1 MNNGSDISDAD
12 LAALFGLSTDEA
24 DALGI
29 DRALATSPDQ
39 PPPGPPDQQAP
50 ILQRA
55 DGPLVPLG
63 PGEQA
68 SPAAT
73 ATPQPPTDAALAS
86 LPPPAPA
93 PGAPTPLRRIQ
104 QSGPPPADAPPAS
117 PDPQPGSYPAVRP
130 SGEPA
135 SPPPASL
142 PSASLAAPQASAP
155 AVNPELAAAF
165 AEESAELL
173 DGFHVQLEALEH
185 VADDWEAVR
194 EARRTV
200 HTLKGAASV
209 CGFQRVVRLAHAS
222 EDLLDAPMNTGVAL
236 PPAALRLLFAAEPL
250 LRLAV
255 EVSLSG
261 GPPIP
266 TADDEAM
273 INQLHVAAVAS
284 AGQPAPP
291 TPPNTAPTAAAA
303 PDPDLVSPAATPEGG
318 QRGDQRLVT
327 TLNVGLDRVDEL
339 VNKVTQLL
347 ANRAASQGALSKL
360 VKASTEATTTAQRI
374 QRLLA
379 LLSAEYA
386 VARLSEASSRD
397 SAARGGATTTS
408 ALTTLMLQLAEAV
421 TDQSAVLA
429 NLKADIVSRW
439 ALGAAEQRLDGEI
452 HSALLGIRLV
462 PLGNLRVRLDRAVRS
477 AAGATG
483 KAVTLRMHGGDVA
496 VEKNVFDRIYEPLLH
511 LLRNSVD
518 HGIELPQ
525 VRQAR
530 GKPEMGTI
538 TISSRDE
545 GNGVVVRVADDGG
558 GIDPTMVAA
567 RALERGVIS
576 PEALAA
582 MGDQQKKEL
591 VFTHGFSTAPTIGDL
606 SGRGVG
612 MDIVR
617 QTVTRMGGSI
627 ELFSRAGRG
636 TTFTLRLPVTLSL
649 ARALVVRDGSAL
661 AALPATGVRAV
672 HLVGV
677 GDIEES
683 DPVGPEAPGGGAR
696 LRRPDGRHLPLVTL
710 PLSLGAGTA
719 SYTRL
724 GELHVLEIPY
734 EGASV
739 GLLVEELVTEE
750 EAVIK
755 PLPALLRHSGLFLG
769 ALILA
774 SGQPAPLLN
783 LPQVLAQARP
793 ARLRRPPPEAS
804 GSTGPARALVVD
816 DSLSMR
822 VALTQTLQKAGF
834 IVTTAQDGRQA
845 LDAIAASGMPDVITL
860 DVEMPRMGG
869 LETLY
874 AIRHS
879 PGGAATPVFMISSRA
894 AEGDRATALSM
905 GATRYFAKP
914 YPPEELIAAARVI
927 IQPTPS
933 LYWS

>member
-29 DRALATSPDQ
+29 HPALATSPDQ
-39 PPPGPPDQQAP
+39 PPPGPDQQAP

-73 ATPQPPTDAALAS
+73 ATPQPPTDAALAF
-86 LPPPAPA
+86 LPPPTPA

-104 QSGPPPADAPPAS
+104 QSAPPPADAPPDS
-117 PDPQPGSYPAVRP
+117 QPGSYPAVRP

-142 PSASLAAPQASAP
+142 PSASPASAP

-173 DGFHVQLEALEH
+173 DGFHVQLEALERA
-185 VADDWEAVR
+185 ADDWEAVR

-209 CGFQRVVRLAHAS
+209 CSFQRVVRLAHAS

-273 INQLHVAAVAS
+273 INQLHVAAAAS
-284 AGQPAPP
+284 AGQPVPP
-291 TPPNTAPTAAAA
+291 TPPNTAPAGAAA
-303 PDPDLVSPAATPEGG
+303 PEAELVSPAATPEGG

-360 VKASTEATTTAQRI
+360 VKAATEATTTAQRI

-397 SAARGGATTTS
+397 SAARGGAATTS
-408 ALTTLMLQLAEAV
+408 ALATLMLQLAEAV

-439 ALGAAEQRLDGEI
+439 ALGAAEQRLDAEI
-452 HSALLGIRLV
+452 HSALLGICLV

-612 MDIVR
+612 LDIVR

-683 DPVGPEAPGGGAR
+683 DPAGPEAPGGAR

-719 SYTRL
+719 S
-724 GELHVLEIPY
+724 
-734 EGASV
+734 
-739 GLLVEELVTEE
+739 
-750 EAVIK
+750 
-755 PLPALLRHSGLFLG
+755 
-769 ALILA
+769 
-774 SGQPAPLLN
+774 
-783 LPQVLAQARP
+783 
-793 ARLRRPPPEAS
+793 
-804 GSTGPARALVVD
+804 
-816 DSLSMR
+816 
-822 VALTQTLQKAGF
+822 
-834 IVTTAQDGRQA
+834 
-845 LDAIAASGMPDVITL
+845 
-860 DVEMPRMGG
+860 
-869 LETLY
+869 
-874 AIRHS
+874 
-879 PGGAATPVFMISSRA
+879 
-894 AEGDRATALSM
+894 
-905 GATRYFAKP
+905 
-914 YPPEELIAAARVI
+914 
-927 IQPTPS
+927 
-933 LYWS
+933 

>member
-1 MNNGSDISDAD
+1 M
-12 LAALFGLSTDEA
+12 
-24 DALGI
+24 
-29 DRALATSPDQ
+29 
-39 PPPGPPDQQAP
+39 
-50 ILQRA
+50 
-55 DGPLVPLG
+55 
-63 PGEQA
+63 
-68 SPAAT
+68 
-73 ATPQPPTDAALAS
+73 
-86 LPPPAPA
+86 
-93 PGAPTPLRRIQ
+93 
-104 QSGPPPADAPPAS
+104 
-117 PDPQPGSYPAVRP
+117 
-130 SGEPA
+130 
-135 SPPPASL
+135 
-142 PSASLAAPQASAP
+142 
-155 AVNPELAAAF
+155 
-165 AEESAELL
+165 L
-173 DGFHVQLEALEH
+173 DGFHIQLEALERM
-185 VADDWEAVR
+185 ADDWEAAR

-209 CGFQRVVRLAHAS
+209 CGYQRVVRLAHAG

-236 PPAALRLLFAAEPL
+236 PSAALRLLFAAEPL

-255 EVSLSG
+255 EVSLG
-261 GPPIP
+261 GGSPTP
-266 TADDEAM
+266 TAEDEAM
-273 INQLHVAAVAS
+273 IEQLHVAAAS

-291 TPPNTAPTAAAA
+291 ALAPTA
-303 PDPDLVSPAATPEGG
+303 PPPAATPPTAALPFAAEPPSPVTDPVGQTTLPEGG
-318 QRGDQRLVT
+318 AGSDKRPAA
-327 TLNVGLDRVDEL
+327 TLNVSLDRVDEL

-360 VKASTEATTTAQRI
+360 VKAATEATTTAQRI

-386 VARLSEASSRD
+386 VARLGEVGARD
-397 SAARGGATTTS
+397 ATARGDTLPP

-439 ALGAAEQRLDGEI
+439 ALGAAEQRLDAEI

-462 PLGNLRVRLDRAVRS
+462 PLSNLRVRLDRAVRS
-477 AAGATG
+477 AASATG

-518 HGIELPQ
+518 HGIELPG

-530 GKPEMGTI
+530 SKPEIGTI

-558 GIDPTMVAA
+558 GIDPAAVAS
-567 RALERGVIS
+567 RALERGIIS

-582 MGDQQKKEL
+582 MSEQQKKEL

-683 DPVGPEAPGGGAR
+683 DPADPKAAR
-696 LRRPDGRHLPLVTL
+696 WGRPLT
-710 PLSLGAGTA
+710 
-719 SYTRL
+719 
-724 GELHVLEIPY
+724 
-734 EGASV
+734 
-739 GLLVEELVTEE
+739 
-750 EAVIK
+750 
-755 PLPALLRHSGLFLG
+755 
-769 ALILA
+769 
-774 SGQPAPLLN
+774 
-783 LPQVLAQARP
+783 QA
-793 ARLRRPPPEAS
+793 RRPPSAPGHAAF
-804 GSTGPARALVVD
+804 GAGRRHGKLCPPGRAARARDPL
-816 DSLSMR
+816 
-822 VALTQTLQKAGF
+822 
-834 IVTTAQDGRQA
+834 
-845 LDAIAASGMPDVITL
+845 
-860 DVEMPRMGG
+860 
-869 LETLY
+869 
-874 AIRHS
+874 
-879 PGGAATPVFMISSRA
+879 
-894 AEGDRATALSM
+894 
-905 GATRYFAKP
+905 
-914 YPPEELIAAARVI
+914 
-927 IQPTPS
+927 
-933 LYWS
+933 